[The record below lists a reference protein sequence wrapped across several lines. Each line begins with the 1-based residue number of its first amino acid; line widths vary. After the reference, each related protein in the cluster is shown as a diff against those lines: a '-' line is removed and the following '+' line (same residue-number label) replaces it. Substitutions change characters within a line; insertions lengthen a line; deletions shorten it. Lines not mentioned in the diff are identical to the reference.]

1 MRIKHIETVRVSD
14 PADAIWLRVHTDTGL
29 IGLGETWY
37 ASKTVESAVHDHF
50 APLIVGRDPFA
61 IERHWLNM
69 FRLSDHAGYG
79 GAELRAI
86 SAIDMALWDIK
97 GQAAGV
103 PVYELLGGAVR
114 KKIRVYATGA
124 PFEGCGELARELI
137 DDGLIAMKMGP
148 TIPVATPSEGQYL
161 APKDLDRGLKPFRD
175 VRDAVG
181 GDIKIAN
188 DGHGKWALPVAIQI
202 AKEMES
208 LDIMWQEDL
217 MPLLNPDALRQLQE
231 ATSTPVCISERLL
244 TRWQLREFIENGAA
258 QIVMPDL
265 IWTGGISETHRIAV
279 MASAHQVP
287 VAPHDA
293 TGPVNIF
300 ACAHICMNSPNAMI
314 MEHVRPYLY
323 GWYGDIVDP
332 LPPIEHGWLSA
343 PQEPGIGTRLR
354 PEVLER
360 PDCETRVTDES
371 VAIPGM
377 NDEGWAGG
385 DNFSEKMWADMEEIR
400 EFRSLGSSSVDR
412 PVAGTGDA
420 PTGGPGGGI
429 ATWYQNDGDSA
440 DDRER
445 DA

>member
-1 MRIKHIETVRVSD
+1 MKITRVETIRVSD
-14 PADAIWLRVHTDTGL
+14 PADGSWVQVHTETGL
-29 IGLGETWY
+29 VGLGETWY
-37 ASKTVESAVHDHF
+37 ASTTVESAVHDHF
-50 APLIVGRDPFA
+50 GPLIVGRDSFA

-97 GQAAGV
+97 GQATGV

-124 PFEGCGELARELI
+124 PYTGAGELAKELVA
-137 DDGLIAMKMGP
+137 DGVTAMKMGP

-161 APKDLDRGLKPFRD
+161 SPKDLERALKPFRD

-181 GDIKIAN
+181 DDIKIAN

-202 AKEMES
+202 ANAMEP

-217 MPLLNPDALRQLQE
+217 MPLLNPEALRQLQDS
-231 ATSTPVCISERLL
+231 TSTPVCISERLL
-244 TRWQLREFIENGAA
+244 TRWQLRDYIQNGAA
-258 QIVMPDL
+258 QVVMPDL

-279 MASAHQVP
+279 LASVHQVP

-323 GWYGDIVDP
+323 GWYGDFVDP

-343 PQEPGIGTRLR
+343 PENPGIGTRLR
-354 PEVLER
+354 SEVFDR
-360 PDCETRVTDES
+360 SDCIIRVTTEDAQ
-371 VAIPGM
+371 VRGM
-377 NDEGWAGG
+377 NDEGWSGG
-385 DNFSEKMWADMEEIR
+385 DNFSDDMWREMEEIAT
-400 EFRSLGSSSVDR
+400 FRSPSITDTK
-412 PVAGTGDA
+412 PNT
-420 PTGGPGGGI
+420 
-429 ATWYQNDGDSA
+429 DGVS
-440 DDRER
+440 
-445 DA
+445 

>member
-1 MRIKHIETVRVSD
+1 VKIKHIETVRVSD
-14 PADAIWLRVHTDTGL
+14 PADVIWVRILTDTGL

-37 ASKTVESAVHDHF
+37 AAKTVESAVHDHF

-114 KKIRVYATGA
+114 KKIRVYATSA
-124 PFEGCGELARELI
+124 PFVGAGELAKELV
-137 DDGLIAMKMGP
+137 DDGMIAMKFGS

-161 APKDLDRGLKPFRD
+161 SPKEIDRVLQPFRD
-175 VRDAVG
+175 VREAVG
-181 GDIKIAN
+181 DDIKIAN

-202 AKEMES
+202 ATAMEP

-217 MPLLNPDALRQLQE
+217 MPLLNPDALRQLQD
-231 ATSTPVCISERLL
+231 AINTPVCISERLL
-244 TRWQLREFIENGAA
+244 TRWQLREFIENGSA

-314 MEHVRPYLY
+314 MEHVRSYLY
-323 GWYGDIVDP
+323 GWYGNFVDP
-332 LPPIEHGWLSA
+332 LPPIEHGWLHA
-343 PQEPGIGTRLR
+343 PQNPGIGTRLR
-354 PEVLER
+354 PEVFDR
-360 PDCETRVTDES
+360 PDVAIRVTDES
-371 VAIPGM
+371 TSIPGM
-377 NDEGWAGG
+377 NDEGWADRG
-385 DNFSEKMWADMEEIR
+385 DFSEEMWSEMEEIR
-400 EFRSLGSSSVDR
+400 KFRSLGASETERVS
-412 PVAGTGDA
+412 AGRGDA
-420 PTGGPGGGI
+420 PTAGPGGGI
-429 ATWYQNDGDSA
+429 ATWHKDDG
-440 DDRER
+440 R
-445 DA
+445 DEGGDE

>member
-1 MRIKHIETVRVSD
+1 MKITRVETIRVSD
-14 PADAIWLRVHTDTGL
+14 PADVIWVQVHTETGL
-29 IGLGETWY
+29 VGLGETWY
-37 ASKTVESAVHDHF
+37 ASTTVESAVHDHF
-50 APLIVGRDPFA
+50 GPLIVGRDPFA

-97 GQAAGV
+97 GQATRV

-124 PFEGCGELARELI
+124 PYTGAGELAKELVA
-137 DDGLIAMKMGP
+137 DGLTAMKMGP

-161 APKDLDRGLKPFRD
+161 SPKDLDRALKPFRD

-181 GDIKIAN
+181 DDIKIAN

-202 AKEMES
+202 ANAMEP

-217 MPLLNPDALRQLQE
+217 MPLLNPEALRQLQDS
-231 ATSTPVCISERLL
+231 TSTPVCISERLL
-244 TRWQLREFIENGAA
+244 TRWQLRDYIQNGAA
-258 QIVMPDL
+258 QVVMPDL

-279 MASAHQVP
+279 LASAHQVP

-323 GWYGDIVDP
+323 GWYGDFVDP

-343 PQEPGIGTRLR
+343 PENPGIGTRLR
-354 PEVLER
+354 PEVFDR
-360 PDCETRVTDES
+360 VDCMIRVTTEDAQ
-371 VAIPGM
+371 VPGM
-377 NDEGWAGG
+377 NDEGWSGG
-385 DNFSEKMWADMEEIR
+385 DNFSDEMWREMEEIQT
-400 EFRSLGSSSVDR
+400 FRSPSITDTK
-412 PVAGTGDA
+412 PNT
-420 PTGGPGGGI
+420 
-429 ATWYQNDGDSA
+429 DGVS
-440 DDRER
+440 
-445 DA
+445 